1 MASIFTYN
9 PDPPR
14 VASVWIAAPG
24 NHTSDAPLNITIR
37 ELPLSLSDIAS
48 GLSISRLEAEPQ
60 EGPVE
65 YKLHLLLRP
74 RRRLVSSTTGKWI
87 AGSQHARS
95 DLQYECGPGSSGNT
109 GVSSKTE
116 YAGSR
121 QHRLEQLTTQLL
133 WRLQQS
139 SPYHSSSADN
149 LILPSLPEAAPQLDA
164 DSQHA
169 KLLPGLEDSRG
180 ALYEVGI
187 ADDGSLVGLT
197 EGEMLESLGNLGAMA
212 GSLGCEV
219 IVLRMASVGECE
231 YLEDEDSVS
240 GTVAHVFKKGKL
252 YVAEAY
258 VKPSIKSRDTASI
271 STVRQP
277 SMCTDHNA
285 PGGPEENGATTSD
298 KEQLRVSFTGATTSG
313 KSSLLG
319 TLSTSTLD
327 NGRGKSRLS
336 LLKHRHEIVS
346 GMTSSVA
353 QELVGYNDKED
364 ASGAKQVH
372 VVNYATGNVSSW
384 DDIHASAASG
394 RLAFLCDSAGHPRFR
409 RTTVRGL
416 LGWAPHWT
424 LLCIAANTSPE
435 TLVQDSPTLL
445 ANNVSTAASIS
456 SVAMAHLALCLKLSI
471 PFVIVITKFDAATK
485 PLLRQI
491 LSDVLTQL
499 KTAGRTPIMVSN
511 DNRIYSDEDLQTVPS
526 VDDEEISR
534 ICETLAADP
543 IGSVPILFTSAV
555 RGTGLGKLHALLR
568 RLPVVVR
575 PHAHPGVDR
584 KADED
589 NMSMLFNIDDTFNLQ
604 AKQLGNQA
612 EPAMA
617 ASNKSIIISGH
628 LAAGRIS
635 AGDQVLLGPF
645 SWNST
650 VTGPRDAAE
659 NLDVPSVPT
668 RHHLTSTPPEA
679 DPFLSPRSF
688 TEALRLTTTTKD
700 TQRRQHEASINSE
713 DHTWLPVRITSIRN
727 LRLPV
732 LALQTD
738 QAGTLGIVPMHNDH
752 DTSMRSTRLTDI
764 LPIRKGMVLLP
775 MPTST
780 RNTGLGN
787 PRPSLPLAAQSFTAA
802 FDIADAG
809 AVVVGGIVIV
819 YSAAVRAA
827 AKVVAV
833 ALAEAVDAT
842 GESAEH
848 GRRAGHNDDD
858 DDDDDDD
865 DESFGGFGFALDGD
879 GDGDGDVDDTDDEVG
894 GGGEGGGRRG
904 GAQLGV
910 DRAAVQEILVTFQ
923 FLTAREWMQIGA
935 KVLAMPGGSS
945 GTTGMGLGNRSVGGA
960 AGGVEG
966 LEGFVGRVVEKF
978 E

>member
-9 PDPPR
+9 PDVPR
-14 VASVWIAAPG
+14 VVSSPWTAAQG
-24 NHTSDAPLNITIR
+24 QHTSDAPLNLTIR
-37 ELPLSLSDIAS
+37 DLPQSLSGIAS
-48 GLSISRLEAEPQ
+48 RVSITRLEAEPQ

-95 DLQYECGPGSSGNT
+95 DLQYASGPGSSGNT

-149 LILPSLPEAAPQLDA
+149 LILPSLPEATPQLDA
-164 DSQHA
+164 DSAHA

-180 ALYEVGI
+180 ALYEVGV

-197 EGEMLESLGNLGAMA
+197 EGEMSESLGNLGAMA

-219 IVLRMASVGECE
+219 IVLRMAQVGECE
-231 YLEDEDSVS
+231 YFENEDIRPGMPASV
-240 GTVAHVFKKGKL
+240 AQKGKL

-258 VKPSIKSRDTASI
+258 VKPSIKSRETAST
-271 STVRQP
+271 SSSRHP
-277 SMCTDHNA
+277 SMCIDN
-285 PGGPEENGATTSD
+285 GGFGDPVENHAATSD

-336 LLKHRHEIVS
+336 LLKHRHEIAS

-353 QELVGYNDKED
+353 QELVGYNDKDD
-364 ASGAKQVH
+364 ASGGKHVH

-416 LGWAPHWT
+416 VGWAPHWT
-424 LLCIAANTSPE
+424 LMCMAANTNSE

-445 ANNVSTAASIS
+445 ADNAPTAASIS
-456 SVAMAHLALCLKLSI
+456 SIAMAHLALCLKLSLPI
-471 PFVIVITKFDAATK
+471 VILITKFDAATK
-485 PLLRQI
+485 PLLRQV
-491 LSDVLTQL
+491 LTEVLTQL
-499 KTAGRTPIMVSN
+499 KTAGRTPIMISN
-511 DNRIYSDEDLQTVPS
+511 DNRTYSDEDLQTIPTA
-526 VDDEEISR
+526 DDEEISR
-534 ICETLAADP
+534 VCGTLQADP
-543 IGSVPILFTSAV
+543 ISGVPILFTSAV

-575 PHAHPGVDR
+575 PHTHVENGAEQKEG
-584 KADED
+584 ED
-589 NMSMLFNIDDTFNLQ
+589 DASMLFNIDDTFNMH
-604 AKQLGNQA
+604 AKHSGKQP
-612 EPAMA
+612 EPSMN
-617 ASNKSIIISGH
+617 ASNTGIIISGH

-635 AGDQVLLGPF
+635 VGDELLLGPF
-645 SWNST
+645 SWHSAAT
-650 VTGPRDAAE
+650 ATKDAAE
-659 NLDVPSVPT
+659 NDVPTIPT
-668 RHHLTSTPPEA
+668 TRRSLSTPPET
-679 DPFLSPRSF
+679 DSFLSPRSF
-688 TEALRLTTTTKD
+688 IEALRLTTTTKD
-700 TQRRQHEASINSE
+700 IQRRQHDRTNDVEHN
-713 DHTWLPVRITSIRN
+713 TWLPVRITSIRN

-738 QAGTLGIVPMHNDH
+738 QAGTLGVVHIH
-752 DTSMRSTRLTDI
+752 DGVKSLSPSDLTDV

-775 MPTST
+775 IPTPAANADT
-780 RNTGLGN
+780 LAGKTG
-787 PRPSLPLAAQSFTAA
+787 LPLAAQSFTAA
-802 FDIADAG
+802 FGIADAG

-827 AKVVAV
+827 GKVVAV
-833 ALAEAVDAT
+833 ALAEAADSAGGYAESGDEG
-842 GESAEH
+842 GE
-848 GRRAGHNDDD
+848 NDY
-858 DDDDDDD
+858 DDDD
-865 DESFGGFGFALDGD
+865 DEGVDGFGFALDGD
-879 GDGDGDVDDTDDEVG
+879 ADAEDVDDEL
-894 GGGEGGGRRG
+894 G
-904 GAQLGV
+904 GAGGVRLGG
-910 DRAAVQEILVTFQ
+910 DRAAVEEILVTVQ
-923 FLTAREWMQIGA
+923 FLTYREWIKIGA
-935 KVLAMPGGSS
+935 KVLIMPGGGS
-945 GTTGMGLGNRSVGGA
+945 GTTGMGFGNGG
-960 AGGVEG
+960 GNGGGVGVEG

-978 E
+978 G